1 MRLAPDTSNPL
12 PAFPAARHRP
22 GRGSEIRAA
31 ERKEIMLTAL
41 AEGLPIG
48 ALADRFG
55 RTRRSIARVLKH
67 PDFDTLRERMDE
79 EGRQEALRVLQAH
92 RTVAAQAW
100 TQAVGIAALKGD
112 HRASR
117 DLLYVTHTV
126 DPPSVGGSGPS
137 VIVNIG
143 QIIGATAANRALPP
157 REAIIEAE
165 TLDGKAAL
173 DD

>member
-1 MRLAPDTSNPL
+1 MRVAPDTSNPL
-12 PAFPAARHRP
+12 PALPAARHRP

-31 ERKEIMLTAL
+31 ERREIMLTAL

-79 EGRQEALRVLQAH
+79 EGRQDALRVLQAH

-100 TQAVGIAALKGD
+100 TQALGRAAQKGD
-112 HRASR
+112 HRPSR
-117 DLLYVTHTV
+117 DLLLHTDV
-126 DPPSVGGSGPS
+126 ISPISQQGSGPA

-143 QIIGATAANRALPP
+143 QIIGVEASARGLPI
-157 REAIIEAE
+157 REPIIEAE
-165 TLDGKAAL
+165 ALDGKAAL